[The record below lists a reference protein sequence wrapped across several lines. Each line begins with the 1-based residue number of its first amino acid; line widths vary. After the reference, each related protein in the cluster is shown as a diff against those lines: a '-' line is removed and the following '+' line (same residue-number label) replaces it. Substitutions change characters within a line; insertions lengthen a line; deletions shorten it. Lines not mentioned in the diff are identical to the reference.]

1 MSATK
6 KEFRKCLVPECD
18 SEGTRRG
25 LCSSCRNA
33 AKRQIDAGHTTEDE
47 LIKRQLLLPKG
58 RKGKLAAAL
67 DNRRKKESESNV
79 SVSDSTGAS
88 DSEAGSRKTSG

>member
-1 MSATK
+1 MSFSI
-6 KEFRKCLVPECD
+6 KESRKCLVPGCD

-33 AKRQIDAGHTTEDE
+33 AKRQIDDGRTTEEE
-47 LIKRQLLLPKG
+47 LIQQQLLLPKG

-67 DNRRKKESESNV
+67 DSRRKKESESNV
-79 SVSDSTGAS
+79 SVSDSIGAS

>member
-1 MSATK
+1 MSFSM
-6 KEFRKCLVPECD
+6 KESRRCLVPGCEGD
-18 SEGTRRG
+18 GTRRG

-33 AKRQIDAGHTTEDE
+33 AKRQIDAGHTTEEE
-47 LIKRQLLLPKG
+47 LIQQKLLLPKG

-67 DNRRKKESESNV
+67 EQRKKESESNV

-88 DSEAGSRKTSG
+88 DSNAGSRETKG

>member
-1 MSATK
+1 MSFSM
-6 KEFRKCLVPECD
+6 KESRKCLVPGCEND
-18 SEGTRRG
+18 GTRRG

-33 AKRQIDAGHTTEDE
+33 AQRQIVAGHTTEEE
-47 LIKRQLLLPKG
+47 LIRQELLLPKG

-79 SVSDSTGAS
+79 SVSNSTGAS

>member
-1 MSATK
+1 MSFSI
-6 KEFRKCLVPECD
+6 KESRKCLVPGCD

-33 AKRQIDAGHTTEDE
+33 AKRQIDAGRTTEDE
-47 LIKRQLLLPKG
+47 LIQQQLLLPKG

-67 DNRRKKESESNV
+67 DSRRKKESESNV

-88 DSEAGSRKTSG
+88 DSEAGSRKTPG

>member
-1 MSATK
+1 MSFSM
-6 KEFRKCLVPECD
+6 KESRKCLVPGCEND
-18 SEGTRRG
+18 GTRRG

-33 AKRQIDAGHTTEDE
+33 AQRQIVAGHTTEDE
-47 LIKRQLLLPKG
+47 LIRRELLLPKG

-79 SVSDSTGAS
+79 SVSNSTGAS
-88 DSEAGSRKTSG
+88 DSEAGSRKTTG